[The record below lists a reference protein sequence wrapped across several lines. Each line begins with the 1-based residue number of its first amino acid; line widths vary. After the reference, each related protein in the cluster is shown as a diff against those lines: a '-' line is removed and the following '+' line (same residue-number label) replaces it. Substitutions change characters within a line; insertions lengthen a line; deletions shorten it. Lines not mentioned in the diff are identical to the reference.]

1 MQGFKS
7 PCATF
12 VKKSRLLTASRKYDM
27 HSGVKLITLNHR
39 LIYSCGVSLQK
50 FLKLLLLP
58 FRISEL
64 FGFSRKITE
73 TIWLKKLESTSNE
86 MEMTNFS
93 VYIITVFTNYAF
105 GMLGLGFSEESEKR
119 FV

>member
-1 MQGFKS
+1 
-7 PCATF
+7 
-12 VKKSRLLTASRKYDM
+12 M
-27 HSGVKLITLNHR
+27 HLGIKLITLNHR
-39 LIYSCGVSLQK
+39 LIYLCGVSLQK

-58 FRISEL
+58 LCISEL

-73 TIWLKKLESTSNE
+73 TIWLRKLESISNE

-105 GMLGLGFSEESEKR
+105 GIFDLGFSEESKKR